1 MQISSDLTPSV
12 TVDLQSPLQ
21 TSHSVV
27 VVRLDNIGDHILG
40 SGFFRGLR
48 EQLPQ
53 AEITALVSQRT
64 AQLYDACPYINR
76 CVHLPETALTGQVNP
91 ELRQA
96 QTKALEPLAGTF
108 DLFVNPRVARD
119 YYNAGAVADI
129 LGATRAVTFRQGDES
144 FDSCHTDLIDR
155 PEGLHMADYAGLLLR
170 KMFGSE
176 GLFPPETWSHAIDPS
191 VVQNKL
197 LKMGWDGC
205 TPLILL
211 APGASQHCRRW
222 PQVRV
227 MALIEGLVQAYRV
240 HVVVVGSRAERR
252 RYPLPIQRAQTRLI
266 DLRGGLTLSQLAE
279 CCRLAAVF
287 IGTDSGPK
295 HIAAA
300 SGLPVIEIN
309 HLPACQTPP
318 LRQSWPTG
326 PLWAAYGVP
335 TVQLQPVG
343 DFSESQIQDGA
354 SIAAVTER
362 QVLQA
367 VGERLPRR

>member
-1 MQISSDLTPSV
+1 MA
-12 TVDLQSPLQ
+12 VDLKSPLQ
-21 TSHSVV
+21 NIHSVV

-64 AQLYDACPYINR
+64 AQLYDACPFINR
-76 CVHLPETALTGQVNP
+76 CVHLPDRVFRGQVNP
-91 ELRQA
+91 EFWLRQ
-96 QTKALEPLAGTF
+96 TKVLEPLAGTF
-108 DLFVNPRVARD
+108 DLFINPRFARD
-119 YYNAGAVADI
+119 YYNAGTVANI
-129 LGATRAVTFRQGDES
+129 LGATRSVTFRQGDDS

-155 PEGLHMADYAGLLLR
+155 PEGLHMAAYAGLLLR
-170 KMFGSE
+170 KLFGLK
-176 GLFPPETWSHAIDPS
+176 GFFPPETWSHAIDPG

-205 TPLILL
+205 APLILL
-211 APGASQHCRRW
+211 APGASQHYRRW
-222 PQVRV
+222 PQIRV
-227 MALIEGLVQAYRV
+227 MALIEGLVKAHRV
-240 HVVVVGSRAERR
+240 QVVVVGARAERR
-252 RYPLPIQRAQTRLI
+252 RYSLPKQIAQTRLL
-266 DLRGGLTLSQLAE
+266 DMRGVLTLSQLSE
-279 CCRLAAVF
+279 CCRLATLF

-300 SGLPVIEIN
+300 SGLQVVEIN
-309 HLPACQTPP
+309 HLPMCKTQR
-318 LRQSWPTG
+318 LRESWPTG

-335 TVQLQPVG
+335 TIQLQPIG
-343 DFSESQIQDGA
+343 EFSESQILEGA

-367 VGERLPRR
+367 VGELLPRR